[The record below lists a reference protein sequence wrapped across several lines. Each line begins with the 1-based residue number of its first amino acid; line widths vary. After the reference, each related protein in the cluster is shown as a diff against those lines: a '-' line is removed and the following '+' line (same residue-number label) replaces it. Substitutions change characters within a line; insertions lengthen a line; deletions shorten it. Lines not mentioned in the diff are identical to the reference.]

1 MLSLIY
7 DVATQEGNVNLNVE
21 MLLKSILSYK
31 VLSASSETLSELF
44 DKMIKR
50 FRS

>member
-1 MLSLIY
+1 MVSVIY
-7 DVATQEGNVNLNVE
+7 DITTQEGNVGLDVE
-21 MLLKSILSYK
+21 MLIKSILSYK

-44 DKMIKR
+44 SKMIKR